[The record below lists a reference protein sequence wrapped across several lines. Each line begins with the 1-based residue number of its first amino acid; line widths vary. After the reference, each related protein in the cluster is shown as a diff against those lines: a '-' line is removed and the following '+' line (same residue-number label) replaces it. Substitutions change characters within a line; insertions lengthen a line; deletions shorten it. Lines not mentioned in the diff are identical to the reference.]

1 MQNLIHFDWAIKKLL
16 RDKANFV
23 VLEGFLTVVLNQQI
37 SILEI
42 LESESN
48 REEESDKFNKVD
60 LLVKDQTGELII
72 IEVQNNQEYDY
83 FQRML
88 YGTSK
93 VITEQL
99 NKKEK
104 YSEVKKVYS
113 ITIAYFDLGQGS
125 DYVYYGKTE
134 FTGIHNKE
142 LLALSEKQIELF
154 QKNTIKD
161 IYPEYY
167 IIKAGKFND
176 QKVSDKLDEWIYFLK
191 NSKIPE
197 SFTAPGLKEAREVLA
212 EMKMSASERRAY
224 EAFNK
229 RLRDIASANFT
240 KEADI
245 YFARKEGRE
254 EGIEIGMEKGI
265 EKGMEKTAL
274 NSMKAGLDNDTIS
287 KITGLTTEQIE
298 ALRKKQ

>member
-229 RLRDIASANFT
+229 RLLDIASANFT

-245 YFARKEGRE
+245 YFARKEGME

-298 ALRKKQ
+298 DLRKKQ

>member
-1 MQNLIHFDWAIKKLL
+1 M
-16 RDKANFV
+16 
-23 VLEGFLTVVLNQQI
+23 LEGFLTVVLNQQI

-48 REEESDKFNKVD
+48 QEEESDKFNKVD
-60 LLVKDQTGELII
+60 LLVSNQTGELII

-93 VITEQL
+93 VIAEHL

-113 ITIAYFDLGQGS
+113 ITIAYFDLGQGN

-134 FTGIHNKE
+134 FTGIHNQE
-142 LLALSEKQIELF
+142 LSQRDAFGIALSEKQIELF

-254 EGIEIGMEKGI
+254 EGMEKGI
-265 EKGMEKTAL
+265 EMGMEKGREKGIEKTAL
-274 NSMKAGLDNDTIS
+274 NSIKAGLDNDTIS
-287 KITGLTTEQIE
+287 KITSLTTEQIE
-298 ALRKKQ
+298 SLRKNNKN

>member
-1 MQNLIHFDWAIKKLL
+1 M
-16 RDKANFV
+16 
-23 VLEGFLTVVLNQQI
+23 LEGFLTVVLNQQI

-48 REEESDKFNKVD
+48 QEEESDKFNKVD
-60 LLVKDQTGELII
+60 LLVKNQQGELII
-72 IEVQNNQEYDY
+72 IEVQNNKEHDY

-88 YGTSK
+88 YSTSK
-93 VITEQL
+93 IITDHLDKGDQYG
-99 NKKEK
+99 K
-104 YSEVKKVYS
+104 VKKVYA
-113 ITIAYFDLGQGS
+113 ITVAYFDLGQGS

-134 FTGIHNKE
+134 FTGIHNQE
-142 LLALSEKQIELF
+142 LLTLSEKQIELF
-154 QKNTIKD
+154 QKNAIKD

-167 IIKAGKFND
+167 IIKACKFND

-191 NSKIPE
+191 NSKIPD

-254 EGIEIGMEKGI
+254 EGLEEGI
-265 EKGMEKTAL
+265 EKGIEKTAL
-274 NSMKAGLDNDTIS
+274 NSIKAGLDNDTIS

-298 ALRKKQ
+298 GLRKN

>member
-37 SILEI
+37 KILEI

-48 REEESDKFNKVD
+48 QKEESDKFNKVD
-60 LLVKDQTGELII
+60 LLVSNQTGELII

-93 VITEQL
+93 VITEHL

-134 FTGIHNKE
+134 FTGIHNQE
-142 LLALSEKQIELF
+142 LLTLSEKQIELF

-254 EGIEIGMEKGI
+254 EGMEKREIEI
-265 EKGMEKTAL
+265 TL
-274 NSMKAGLDNDTIS
+274 NLINAGLDNDTIS
-287 KITGLTTEQIE
+287 KATGLTTEQIE
-298 ALRKKQ
+298 ALRKSR

>member
-1 MQNLIHFDWAIKKLL
+1 MS
-16 RDKANFV
+16 
-23 VLEGFLTVVLNQQI
+23 GFC
-37 SILEI
+37 
-42 LESESN
+42 
-48 REEESDKFNKVD
+48 KGFH
-60 LLVKDQTGELII
+60 
-72 IEVQNNQEYDY
+72 
-83 FQRML
+83 
-88 YGTSK
+88 
-93 VITEQL
+93 
-99 NKKEK
+99 
-104 YSEVKKVYS
+104 
-113 ITIAYFDLGQGS
+113 
-125 DYVYYGKTE
+125 YGKTE
-134 FTGIHNKE
+134 FTGIHNQE

-254 EGIEIGMEKGI
+254 EGIGIGREEGI
-265 EKGMEKTAL
+265 EKGIEKTAL
-274 NSMKAGLDNDTIS
+274 NSIKAGLDNDTIS
-287 KITGLTTEQIE
+287 KITGLAIE
-298 ALRKKQ
+298 EIEKLRKS

>member
-37 SILEI
+37 KIMEI

-48 REEESDKFNKVD
+48 QEEESDKFNKVD
-60 LLVKDQTGELII
+60 LLVSNETGELII

-93 VITEQL
+93 VITEHL

-113 ITIAYFDLGQGS
+113 ITIAYFDLGQGN

-134 FTGIHNKE
+134 FTGIHNQE

-212 EMKMSASERRAY
+212 EMKMSASERRSY

-254 EGIEIGMEKGI
+254 EGREESKREI
-265 EKGMEKTAL
+265 AL
-274 NSMKAGLDNDTIS
+274 TSIKEGLDNDTIS
-287 KITGLTTEQIE
+287 KITGLSTEQIE
-298 ALRKKQ
+298 ALRKN